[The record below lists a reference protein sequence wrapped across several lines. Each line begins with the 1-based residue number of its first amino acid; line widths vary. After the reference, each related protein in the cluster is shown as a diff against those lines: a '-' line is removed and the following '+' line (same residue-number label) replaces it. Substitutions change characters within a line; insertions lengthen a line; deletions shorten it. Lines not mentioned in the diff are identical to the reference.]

1 MFGVILLKS
10 AFHPQPKRRRVDR
23 ANHLATDSE
32 SVGVTSP
39 RSAEIITTDGKDGK
53 AIPRMETE

>member
-1 MFGVILLKS
+1 MTVGSVAPI
-10 AFHPQPKRRRVDR
+10 
-23 ANHLATDSE
+23 E

-53 AIPRMETE
+53 AIRGISIVAAVAAEGSLRIRDASAMRLK